1 MDGDLK
7 PLMPRSSGMA
17 DAVARSADFVRPAPG
32 RAKTVRWLVIV
43 GTLLGLLLAGLYGFN
58 RYREQAIANF
68 FASNKPPPAQI
79 AAVTA
84 TSESVPRFATGIGS
98 LAAVHQVTIT
108 PEIGGRATA
117 ILFTPGASVKAGDPL
132 VQLNDA
138 PERGDLANYEA
149 QARMAAISL
158 KRSETLEQRQ
168 VVAQERVD
176 QTKSLFDQA
185 QAQILKTQAIIAQ
198 KLIRAPFA

>member
-7 PLMPRSSGMA
+7 PLMSRSSGMA
-17 DAVARSADFVRPAPG
+17 DAVARSADFVRPAPR

-108 PEIGGRATA
+108 PEIGGGGAASPVTSPAEARTGAP
-117 ILFTPGASVKAGDPL
+117 PGL
-132 VQLNDA
+132 
-138 PERGDLANYEA
+138 R
-149 QARMAAISL
+149 
-158 KRSETLEQRQ
+158 
-168 VVAQERVD
+168 
-176 QTKSLFDQA
+176 
-185 QAQILKTQAIIAQ
+185 
-198 KLIRAPFA
+198 